1 MYILSGLCD
10 HKCKILLKQA
20 IAVHVYNPIDNNNI
34 AAQLAEHLRLLHS
47 AAVESLLALNARYE
61 HT

>member
-1 MYILSGLCD
+1 MQDII
-10 HKCKILLKQA
+10 KKA
-20 IAVHVYNPIDNNNI
+20 IAAVHVYNPIDNNNI